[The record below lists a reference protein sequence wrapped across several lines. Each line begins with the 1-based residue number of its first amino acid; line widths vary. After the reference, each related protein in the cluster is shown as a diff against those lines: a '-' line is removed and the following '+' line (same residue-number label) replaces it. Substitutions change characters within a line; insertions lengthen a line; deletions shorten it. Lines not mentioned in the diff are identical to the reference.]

1 MTQADNG
8 PSENWRGR
16 PGAWAVAA
24 AQWTRTQFVTGV
36 RVLAPFIITYVVFRF
51 LYNFAAD
58 IFQPLFVDWFGYR
71 IPGLGLG
78 VLILGPI
85 VVGALALYLAGGRPI
100 LAVEGWVA
108 RIPVIGPVFATA
120 RQFVTAFGGSAD
132 PGFQRVV
139 EIEYPRRG
147 VWTLGFL
154 THQLEHEDGS
164 EVAAVY
170 IPTAPTPN
178 TGYLA
183 LVPAEDVRDTDLSI
197 GDAMRTFVSVGVAA
211 PHRIRRTPGRAA
223 SADR

>member
-1 MTQADNG
+1 M
-8 PSENWRGR
+8 
-16 PGAWAVAA
+16 
-24 AQWTRTQFVTGV
+24 RTQFVTGV

-58 IFQPLFVDWFGYR
+58 VFQPLFLDWFGYR
-71 IPGLGLG
+71 MPGLGVG
-78 VLILGPI
+78 VLIFGPML
-85 VVGALALYLAGGRPI
+85 VGAVALYLAGGRPI
-100 LAVEGWVA
+100 LIVEGGVT

-120 RQFVTAFGGSAD
+120 RQFVTAFGGATD

-154 THQLEHEDGS
+154 THRLEHEDGS
-164 EVAAVY
+164 RMAAVY

-183 LVPAEDVRDTDLSI
+183 LVPMDEVHDTDVSI

-211 PHRIRRTPGRAA
+211 PDRIRRGRGRPAGDGLID
-223 SADR
+223 S